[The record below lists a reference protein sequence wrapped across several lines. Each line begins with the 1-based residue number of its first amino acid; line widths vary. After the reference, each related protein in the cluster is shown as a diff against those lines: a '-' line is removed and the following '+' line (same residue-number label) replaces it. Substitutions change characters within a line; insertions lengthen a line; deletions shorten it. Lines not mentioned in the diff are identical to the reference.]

1 MREPAPA
8 VFPVFRSRLTAA
20 VLARVY
26 IGGGE
31 YPVGELARAART
43 DTGTMAREVRRLE
56 SAGVVRSRMVGRT
69 KLVRADR
76 QAPFYGALRDLVV
89 ITLGPADVL
98 GEELAGL
105 DGISAAAVFGSWAAR
120 AAGEAGPSPAD
131 IDLLVIGRPDRDDLH
146 EAVGRARAR
155 LGRDVNTVVL
165 SPGRWNAGDDPF
177 ITELRARP
185 MAALSQIPAP
195 PAQAAAR

>member
-8 VFPVFRSRLTAA
+8 VFPVFRSRITAA

-26 IGGGE
+26 IGDGE
-31 YPVGELARAART
+31 YSVAELARAAKT

-56 SAGVVRSRMVGRT
+56 SAGVIRSRMVGRT
-69 KLVRADR
+69 KLARADR
-76 QAPFYGALRDLVV
+76 EAPFYRPLRELVT

-98 GEELAGL
+98 GEELGGL
-105 DGISAAAVFGSWAAR
+105 DGVSAAAIFGSWAAR
-120 AAGEAGPSPAD
+120 VAGEAGQSPVD

-146 EAVGRARAR
+146 EAVGRACMR

-165 SPGRWNAGDDPF
+165 SPDRWNSNDDPF

-185 MAALSQIPAP
+185 MAALSGIPAP
-195 PAQAAAR
+195 RDRAPAQ